1 MYVEVNSKHIN
12 NSGFRTFD
20 NIKIF
25 FKGYAIWNNRLH
37 YNSEFDKIIYEHY
50 KNNLLN
56 THYKRYNGIF
66 NLIIIENN
74 SITVIKDRWGI
85 DPLYYIKKNDIIT
98 ISDDWRF
105 LSEKSNKEIK
115 QNAFI
120 ELLSFGYVLGN
131 DTLIE
136 EIKEFSPHTY
146 YTISNGN
153 GKINFDH
160 YSYWSL
166 EHNFPEKKKFN
177 YEKEFTKIW
186 DKQLDIYTDYIA
198 SNGNSVY
205 IPFSGGLDCRLI
217 ANELNKKNIDIY
229 ALTYGASYNTIEIES
244 AKEAIQYLKNA
255 KDHYILYLNKD
266 KTKDIFQNTVSSHH
280 SITCAF
286 PSELFYYYQKLNS
299 NFSFVIP
306 GYSGDFMA
314 GSHLK
319 YKMKFWKNKSDII
332 NYIINFKSAPYL
344 KELVKKN
351 PKIKKQIEKRL
362 LKVIP
367 DSENSISAFIR
378 WDLEQRQRRY
388 IARSAY
394 ANINSDVKVLL
405 PFFDYSLMDFFIDL
419 PFDLLWNTKL
429 YINTQIKYLYKK
441 NPQLIKA
448 KRVGKTQKTI
458 KYNFLYEYL
467 PKIYDIIL
475 GLMGKQKKAKRNLY
489 EDFDYSFL
497 SNQIK
502 LPDFNIPDNFE
513 NIKYPINRLYLY
525 SISEA
530 YKELIKK

>member
-1 MYVEVNSKHIN
+1 
-12 NSGFRTFD
+12 
-20 NIKIF
+20 
-25 FKGYAIWNNRLH
+25 
-37 YNSEFDKIIYEHY
+37 
-50 KNNLLN
+50 
-56 THYKRYNGIF
+56 
-66 NLIIIENN
+66 
-74 SITVIKDRWGI
+74 
-85 DPLYYIKKNDIIT
+85 
-98 ISDDWRF
+98 
-105 LSEKSNKEIK
+105 
-115 QNAFI
+115 
-120 ELLSFGYVLGN
+120 
-131 DTLIE
+131 
-136 EIKEFSPHTY
+136 
-146 YTISNGN
+146 
-153 GKINFDH
+153 
-160 YSYWSL
+160 
-166 EHNFPEKKKFN
+166 
-177 YEKEFTKIW
+177 
-186 DKQLDIYTDYIA
+186 
-198 SNGNSVY
+198 
-205 IPFSGGLDCRLI
+205 
-217 ANELNKKNIDIY
+217 
-229 ALTYGASYNTIEIES
+229 
-244 AKEAIQYLKNA
+244 
-255 KDHYILYLNKD
+255 
-266 KTKDIFQNTVSSHH
+266 
-280 SITCAF
+280 
-286 PSELFYYYQKLNS
+286 
-299 NFSFVIP
+299 
-306 GYSGDFMA
+306 
-314 GSHLK
+314 
-319 YKMKFWKNKSDII
+319 MKFWKNKSEII
-332 NYIINFKSAPYL
+332 NYIIHFKSTPYL

-351 PKIKKQIEKRL
+351 PEIKNKIVKRL
-362 LKVIP
+362 FEVIP
-367 DSENSISAFIR
+367 NSNNPISAFIR